1 MPRMRLQKLDMWVR
15 LSAGCGL
22 IILVSAQQKL
32 CPWLFSAPG
41 EPPAPAAPVTDTESD
56 QQRRTTDPRHRDAPP
71 PRLPY
76 LLQGA
81 TNAAPRAATHWSPT
95 SYRATTGWRDGV
107 SAASLSVPAGPADA
121 GAVAVSQVWPHATE
135 LPVAFC
141 GAACTLPGR
150 PQHLSGVT
158 LYPNGPPA

>member
-1 MPRMRLQKLDMWVR
+1 MPGMRLQKLDMWVR

-32 CPWLFSAPG
+32 CPWLFSAPL
-41 EPPAPAAPVTDTESD
+41 EQPPVPPVVDDARTAANRATD
-56 QQRRTTDPRHRDAPP
+56 QGHRDTPP

-81 TNAAPRAATHWSPT
+81 TTATPRAATHWSPT

-107 SAASLSVPAGPADA
+107 RAASLSVPSGSAQASVLA
-121 GAVAVSQVWPHATE
+121 TRLAWPHATD
-135 LPVAFC
+135 LPSGLRPTGPAPLVGPQTLMGVALFP
-141 GAACTLPGR
+141 T
-150 PQHLSGVT
+150 
-158 LYPNGPPA
+158 GPPA